1 MIIRYDKFNFII
13 RVIDHRWRLLFM
25 KLEIFIQKPLTE
37 PNTAVILENKPTD
50 QPLGLLG
57 ALHGAAFAQVDL
69 QCNLPVTQA
78 LLGESLPAVMTI
90 RAQDRDLELGE
101 GEDQYRVGFDVR
113 DGRDLLV
120 HLRPGASVQAP
131 GRLPAGQEAVFTNDL
146 HRLYR
151 LDDAAQISVQGRL
164 EAEGTTLV
172 TPKVYVDIAP
182 GAELQRLVVRGADA
196 RRRAC
201 ALRSLNREKRDHLFL
216 RMDDEDSGLCYGV
229 FDLGRFIFVKAP
241 VMQMDGHGQLH
252 VLHVSG
258 PNQFSHHVFTLDGAP
273 VSQDVVAGDSSS
285 VRLEADGAGGLR
297 VTGAGPSI
305 APREPMVEP
314 LPVRRSL

>member
-1 MIIRYDKFNFII
+1 MSRSPCSIA
-13 RVIDHRWRLLFM
+13 VPALCLL
-25 KLEIFIQKPLTE
+25 
-37 PNTAVILENKPTD
+37 V
-50 QPLGLLG
+50 
-57 ALHGAAFAQVDL
+57 ALHGAAHAQVDL
-69 QCNLPVTQA
+69 QCNVPVTQV
-78 LLGESLPAVMTI
+78 LLGESLPAVLTI
-90 RAQDRDLELGE
+90 RAQDRDLDLGE

-113 DGRDLLV
+113 DARGLLV

-131 GRLPAGQEAVFTNDL
+131 GRLPAGQAVAFTNDL

-151 LDDAAQISVQGRL
+151 LDDALQISVQARI

-182 GAELQRLVVRGADA
+182 GAELQRLVVRGADG

-216 RMDDEDSGLCYGV
+216 RMDEEESGLCYGV
-229 FDLGRFIFVKAP
+229 FDLGRFISVKPP
-241 VMQMDGHGQLH
+241 VMQMDGRGQLH

-258 PNQFSHHVFTLDGAP
+258 PNQFSHAVFTLDGVP
-273 VSQDVVAGDSSS
+273 VSQDTVAGDSSS
-285 VRLEADGAGGLR
+285 VRLESDGAGGLR
-297 VTGAGPSI
+297 VVGAGPSL